1 MQALYRPLSALT
13 RVEAEVE
20 QWRSVERRARRPRRT
35 GSIQR
40 TRRRRPVLTLKGIRR
55 EAA

>member
-13 RVEAEVE
+13 QVEAEVE

-35 GSIQR
+35 GTIKR
-40 TRRRRPVLTLKGIRR
+40 VRNRRPVLTLRNAKRKP
-55 EAA
+55 A